1 MEVRITNEPYML
13 LETVELLYAF
23 VNEMP
28 VEDLTGAWYLY
39 HPPGGAA
46 VHPPDCYRRVVQ
58 TRSGAAI
65 FLPPGAN
72 PK

>member
-28 VEDLTGAWYLY
+28 VEDLTA
-39 HPPGGAA
+39 PGIYTI
-46 VHPPDCYRRVVQ
+46 PRWSCSPS
-58 TRSGAAI
+58 SGLLQKGLSRQDPALQF

>member
-28 VEDLTGAWYLY
+28 VEDLTA
-39 HPPGGAA
+39 PGILSLI
-46 VHPPDCYRRVVQ
+46 H
-58 TRSGAAI
+58 I
-65 FLPPGAN
+65 
-72 PK
+72 